1 MMQRTR
7 RLIAVVAA
15 LCAALVSPAG
25 AQTDYPA
32 RTVRIVAGFVPGSS
46 TDIVA
51 RLMASHW
58 SRLLGQ
64 QFVVENRP
72 GAASA
77 IAADLVARSPKDGHT
92 LLIGGTV
99 NLSTGMVNP
108 RQTFDIV
115 RDFTPVILISGQPM
129 ILT

>member
-1 MMQRTR
+1 MSIMHRAR
-7 RLIAVVAA
+7 WLIVVAA
-15 LCAALVSPAG
+15 ALCTALASSAG
-25 AQTDYPA
+25 AQTEYPT

-51 RLMASHW
+51 RLMTAQW

-108 RQTFDIV
+108 KQSF
-115 RDFTPVILISGQPM
+115 
-129 ILT
+129 